1 MLVEDLLGGGNAVH
15 DGHLDVH
22 DAQVGLVLLDEAHG
36 LLAVGG
42 LGDDLVS
49 RLGEGLDNVEAD
61 ERLVLCDDDAATAGG
76 GGLRGRGLFAHD
88 SHISM
93 LRADAL
99 AVAAPP

>member
-1 MLVEDLLGGGNAVH
+1 MELARQTKKTLAS
-15 DGHLDVH
+15 
-22 DAQVGLVLLDEAHG
+22 DAEAPAQSRHSTKYMDLDEAHG

-42 LGDDLVS
+42 LGDDLVA
-49 RLGEGLDNVEAD
+49 RLGEGFDNIEAD